1 MYFMEVLI
9 LKREF
14 CYCEISLKKRQKAS
28 TFTFIFYKMY
38 FYILVLFLAL
48 LVLIE
53 CPSDAHNGYFLLSVL
68 YKQTHIYQ
76 ECHPCH
82 TDELC
87 KQP

>member
-1 MYFMEVLI
+1 MYFMEVFI

-14 CYCEISLKKRQKAS
+14 CYSKNISEKETKS
-28 TFTFIFYKMY
+28 EY
-38 FYILVLFLAL
+38 FCSPAL

-53 CPSDAHNGYFLLSVL
+53 YPSDAQNGYFLLSVL

-76 ECHPCH
+76 YCQARH

>member
-14 CYCEISLKKRQKAS
+14 CYCKISLKKRQKAS
-28 TFTFIFYKMY
+28 TFVFYKMY

-53 CPSDAHNGYFLLSVL
+53 CPFDAHNGYFLLSVL

-76 ECHPCH
+76 
-82 TDELC
+82 
-87 KQP
+87 